1 MNFMKP
7 PNQACYRSHVLLI
20 LGVVLSRA
28 FVNSSFS
35 APIQINFDDRPGMR
49 PPFSQGQPVPLQYMV
64 STQYHSLGVLFNSAG
79 GGIRISAPPNPVS
92 APNVAGA
99 TE

>member
-1 MNFMKP
+1 
-7 PNQACYRSHVLLI
+7 
-20 LGVVLSRA
+20 
-28 FVNSSFS
+28 
-35 APIQINFDDRPGMR
+35 MR
-49 PPFSQGQPVPLQYMV
+49 PPFSQGQAVPLQYMV

-99 TE
+99 TDPGPVVSYTASIGATFFLSGSPAVADVVQLTLTSSSSSSALSAYDPN